1 MKKLFRFTLGF
12 CLLVATV
19 FPASAA
25 FSSLYIFGD
34 GLSATT
40 DTNSLGPPLYYGQ
53 RNSNGRVWVEVLAQ
67 RQGLAY
73 NATNNN
79 SYFYHDSSKTVT
91 DVFHFIPPVDVTND
105 LFIVWVCNADTFDAA
120 SYPDTS
126 SEWTNDINRAQT
138 NHFQIITNLYA
149 KGVRTLILPNAVD
162 ISTAPAFNQGSSP
175 LDVMHNGCVAYNVA
189 FSNTISQA
197 RASCSGLTIYT
208 PDFFTLLNNIL
219 TNAAYYGLTN
229 VLYNGASIDAID
241 AENFYPSLPAAATNG
256 FGTNFVFWDPQNPTA
271 QLHEVVAD
279 FVQQIISPV
288 QIGKITALTGSN
300 RLDIVNYPVGL
311 GGFVDGFANLALT
324 NRTAVQ
330 NSTAP
335 TWRNR
340 SWFRLPGRNSFTGC
354 AFRTRGPGRDLR
366 KNHAA
371 ETAAGIAF
379 ARAS

>member
-1 MKKLFRFTLGF
+1 MKKLFQFTLGF
-12 CLLVATV
+12 CLLVATA
-19 FPASAA
+19 FPTSAA

-73 NATNNN
+73 IATNNDSFFGHN
-79 SYFYHDSSKTVT
+79 SSETVA
-91 DVFHFIPPVDVTND
+91 DVFNFNAPPDVTND

-126 SEWTNDINRAQT
+126 VEWTNDINQAQT
-138 NHFQIITNLYA
+138 NHFRIITNLYA
-149 KGVRTLILPNAVD
+149 KGVRTLVLPNAVD
-162 ISTAPAFNQGSSP
+162 ISKAPAFNQGTSP

-197 RASCSGLTIYT
+197 RALCPGLTIYA
-208 PDFFTLLNNIL
+208 PDFFTLLNNVL

-229 VLYNGASIDAID
+229 VLYNGSSIDAID
-241 AENFYPSLPAAATNG
+241 AENFYPGLPAAATNG
-256 FGTNFVFWDPQNPTA
+256 FGTNFVFWDPQDPTA

-288 QIGKITALTGSN
+288 RIGKITALAGSN
-300 RLDIVNYPVGL
+300 RLDIVNYPAGL
-311 GGFVDGFANLALT
+311 GGFVDGVANLVLA
-324 NRTAVQ
+324 NWTAVQ
-330 NSTAP
+330 NFNSSNVTQSVLVP
-335 TWRNR
+335 TSGPQQFYRLRFPYAW
-340 SWFRLPGRNSFTGC
+340 SWP
-354 AFRTRGPGRDLR
+354 
-366 KNHAA
+366 
-371 ETAAGIAF
+371 
-379 ARAS
+379 